1 MLYAYLRAP
10 AVSVK
15 TRIQVHL
22 ERHWQDNRGR
32 EVWWGV
38 VTWRGRLLVAF
49 VDRYLHRSASIQRH
63 KINRRDRS
71 EPWRNQQWQAHL
83 QQVI

>member
-1 MLYAYLRAP
+1 MVEAKHKNEPQPMLNAYLRAP

-32 EVWWGV
+32 EVWWG
-38 VTWRGRLLVAF
+38 GSYVAG
-49 VDRYLHRSASIQRH
+49 
-63 KINRRDRS
+63 
-71 EPWRNQQWQAHL
+71 
-83 QQVI
+83 